1 MWKTAIIA
9 HSRVHVCQIHSA
21 APFSTYFTFIEFFR
35 PLNSFWNLLLKKANQ
50 QDHILLLYKEDS
62 TGQENLQYD
71 ESNKDQTQEQLF
83 GEKPID
89 SYGPG
94 KTTSIF

>member
-1 MWKTAIIA
+1 MCTFVKYTAQ
-9 HSRVHVCQIHSA
+9 R
-21 APFSTYFTFIEFFR
+21 PFQPISLLSNFFALWTRFETYFWK
-35 PLNSFWNLLLKKANQ
+35 SDQANQ